1 MSNFTV
7 EIISPAKSILK
18 IETREVILPS
28 FEGEMTILYD
38 HISIITFLRPGI
50 ININEN
56 KKKFFVEE
64 GTVEFSKNN
73 LTILSST
80 IIDLESLSKDLTVPS
95 NLNSLLEREEIGMF
109 MLKLVE
115 IIGSDEVQKLDP
127 ETLYIITNLLN
138 KAKLKKIRNEIL
150 NLTLPLRV

>member
-1 MSNFTV
+1 MDENFNI
-7 EIISPAKSILK
+7 EIVSPEKKLFAEKGKSIT
-18 IETREVILPS
+18 IPS

-56 KKKFFVEE
+56 KKKYFVEE

-80 IIDLESLSKDLTVPS
+80 IIDLESLSKDLISSMVEDS
-95 NLNSLLEREEIGMF
+95 KKELNKENLDDKKR
-109 MLKLVE
+109 
-115 IIGSDEVQKLDP
+115 
-127 ETLYIITNLLN
+127 YIISHKIDCLSQINL
-138 KAKLKKIRNEIL
+138 
-150 NLTLPLRV
+150 

>member
-1 MSNFTV
+1 MDENFNI
-7 EIISPAKSILK
+7 EIVSPEKKLFAEKGKSIT
-18 IETREVILPS
+18 IPS

-56 KKKFFVEE
+56 KKKYFVEE

-80 IIDLESLSKDLTVPS
+80 IIDLESLSKDLIS
-95 NLNSLLEREEIGMF
+95 GMLENSKKELNQENLDDKKR
-109 MLKLVE
+109 
-115 IIGSDEVQKLDP
+115 
-127 ETLYIITNLLN
+127 YIISH
-138 KAKLKKIRNEIL
+138 KIDCLSQISL
-150 NLTLPLRV
+150 

>member
-1 MSNFTV
+1 MDENFNI
-7 EIISPAKSILK
+7 EIVSPEKKLFAEKGKSTTI
-18 IETREVILPS
+18 PS

-80 IIDLESLSKDLTVPS
+80 IIDLESLSKDLIS
-95 NLNSLLEREEIGMF
+95 GMLENSKKELNQENLDDKKR
-109 MLKLVE
+109 
-115 IIGSDEVQKLDP
+115 
-127 ETLYIITNLLN
+127 YIISH
-138 KAKLKKIRNEIL
+138 KIDCLSQISL
-150 NLTLPLRV
+150 